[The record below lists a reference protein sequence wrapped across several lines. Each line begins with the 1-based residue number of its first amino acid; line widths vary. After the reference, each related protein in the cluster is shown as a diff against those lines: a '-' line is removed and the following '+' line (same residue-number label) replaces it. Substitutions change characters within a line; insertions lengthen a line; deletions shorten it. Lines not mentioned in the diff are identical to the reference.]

1 MEQGF
6 LNDLRSFSGC
16 GWIAD
21 EFYGFP
27 ESGRGNWITGY
38 FSWCLWLGYHM
49 ERSSAEKHSV
59 LGSVGTQPAGQVV
72 SRLYQQKL
80 SILVTNTASHRG
92 KNSVYRLDAVC
103 GENREFGI

>member
-1 MEQGF
+1 MWGATTSGLGREQGIKGLGF
-6 LNDLRSFSGC
+6 CQILIFCKYQNTKRSLSFKQPTYSR
-16 GWIAD
+16 AT
-21 EFYGFP
+21 Y
-27 ESGRGNWITGY
+27 
-38 FSWCLWLGYHM
+38 
-49 ERSSAEKHSV
+49 SV